1 MHGAAAAIGVPA
13 AGAALGPHASARLVD
28 AHGRVATDLR
38 VSVTDRCDLRCS
50 YCMPAEGLPWLP
62 RPEVLGVEEIERLV
76 GVLVGLG
83 VRTVRLTG
91 GEPLVR
97 RELPEIVSAVR
108 GLGVDDVALTTNGV
122 LLQRRLDELADAGLQ
137 RINVSLDTLDPERFR
152 HVTRRSSLD
161 RVLAGLRAVEAR
173 PEVTPVKVNAVLHRD
188 STRREDVLALA
199 GMARER
205 PFEVRFIEAMPL
217 DASGAW
223 RREDVV
229 SAAQTCAWIEE
240 RWALRPL
247 GRARHATATRYR
259 FADGAGTI
267 AVLAPVTQPFCG
279 DCDRLRLTA
288 DGKLRT
294 CLFSTGE
301 TDLAGPLRS
310 GASDVD
316 LAGLLLDAA
325 WEKPAGHGID
335 EPGFVRP
342 ARSMS
347 RIGG

>member
-1 MHGAAAAIGVPA
+1 MHGAAASPLAPA
-13 AGAALGPHASARLVD
+13 PGRAAARRLVD

-62 RPEVLGVEEIERLV
+62 KPEVLTVTEIERLV

-97 RELPEIVSAVR
+97 RELPEIVAAVR
-108 GLGVDDVALTTNGV
+108 DLGVDDLALTTNGV
-122 LLQRRLDELADAGLQ
+122 LLHRHLDALIDAGLQ
-137 RINVSLDTLDPERFR
+137 RINVSLDTIDPERFR
-152 HVTRRSSLD
+152 HITRRDSLE

-173 PEVTPVKVNAVLHRD
+173 PELTPVKVNAVLHRD
-188 STRREDVLALA
+188 STRREDVVALA

-229 SAAQTCAWIEE
+229 TADQARAWIEDE
-240 RWALRPL
+240 WALRPL

-267 AVLAPVTQPFCG
+267 AVLAPVTEPFCG

-301 TDLAGPLRS
+301 TDLAGPLRA
-310 GASDVD
+310 GAGDD
-316 LAGLLLDAA
+316 ALAELLLDAV